1 MLAILFLIASRAH
14 YTIDIIIS
22 VYVCTQLFWT
32 YHTLCL
38 EPNMFQAIKNNGL
51 VESLNEINIMI
62 ISNEDLPVNPVPNK
76 NRQQSNRNR
85 NYYARNNQNLISYF
99 FWWPLFVYFEV
110 EHEIP
115 NIE

>member
-14 YTIDIIIS
+14 YTIDIVIS

-38 EPNMFQAIKNNGL
+38 EPAMFQTIKNKG
-51 VESLNEINIMI
+51 VMESLNGINIII
-62 ISNEDLPVNPVPNK
+62 ISNENLAKNK
-76 NRQQSNRNR
+76 QDSI
-85 NYYARNNQNLISYF
+85 RNNRSYYSRDKRNLISHF
-99 FWWPLFVYFEV
+99 FWWPLFVYFEI

-115 NIE
+115 NVNIG